1 MNEFS
6 SSQIFRFFV
15 AFSPMAKLIFLPAL
29 LAERVKNDL
38 WISIAI
44 CFLLDGFLLLSV
56 LFLARRGADIS
67 TLLLGAFGRVGS
79 KILCLVYALF
89 FFVKSFLF
97 FGEEGRFVTVELY
110 ETVPLFIFLLP
121 LIFVGFYLS
130 QKRARTL
137 GRLADIF
144 FFITLFSFGALLL
157 FALPSANF
165 QALLPVAFRNGTAI
179 FRGAFTSLL
188 YFGDPLFLFF
198 LLGKFH
204 PKSKETGKI
213 FFGFLLS
220 AVITVGFC
228 ALFYS
233 VFTVLAPF
241 ETASYYNLGK
251 YGAFSTSSG
260 RIDLMITYLL
270 RSVTAIAISLPGFFA
285 VRFLRA
291 VTGAKTAWICGLIFY
306 GALAICLFFGYPY
319 LAAISKFLRRY
330 GGYFALLL
338 QYLIPLYAGAVF
350 LIKRHEKRPFPRGEM
365 QKKGV

>member
-29 LAERVKNDL
+29 LAENVKNDL
-38 WISIAI
+38 WISLSL
-44 CFLLDGFLLLSV
+44 CFLLDGILLLFV
-56 LFLARRGADIS
+56 LVLARRGADIS
-67 TLLLGAFGRVGS
+67 TLLNGAFGRVGS
-79 KILCLVYALF
+79 KILCALYALF

-121 LIFVGFYLS
+121 LFFVGFYLS

-144 FFITLFSFGALLL
+144 FFICLFSFGALLL

-165 QALLPVAFRNGTAI
+165 KALLPVAFRNGTAI
-179 FRGAFTSLL
+179 FGGAFTSLL

-204 PKSKETGKI
+204 PKGQEHTKI
-213 FFGFLLS
+213 FGGFLLS
-220 AVITVGFC
+220 ATLTVGFC
-228 ALFYS
+228 MLFYS
-233 VFTVLAPF
+233 VFTVLARF

-260 RIDLMITYLL
+260 RIDLVITYLL
-270 RSVTAIAISLPGFFA
+270 RSVTAVAISLPGFFA
-285 VRFLRA
+285 VRNLR
-291 VTGAKTAWICGLIFY
+291 TICWEKSAWIWGLTFF

-319 LAAISKFLRRY
+319 LAQISEVMRRY
-330 GGYFALLL
+330 GGYAAILF
-338 QYLIPLYAGAVF
+338 QYLIPLFACAVF
-350 LIKRHEKRPFPRGEM
+350 LIKTHEKHPEKRGEK
-365 QKKGV
+365 QVLGV

>member
-29 LAERVKNDL
+29 LAKSVQNDL
-38 WISIAI
+38 WISVLL
-44 CFLLDGFLLLSV
+44 CFLLDGILLLFV
-56 LFLARRGADIS
+56 LVLARRGADIS
-67 TLLLGAFGRVGS
+67 TLLQGAFGKLGS
-79 KILCLVYALF
+79 QILYVFYALF

-121 LIFVGFYLS
+121 LFFAGFYLA
-130 QKRARTL
+130 QKRARVVFRL
-137 GRLADIF
+137 GDIF

-165 QALLPVAFRNGTAI
+165 RALLPVAFRKGRAI
-179 FRGAFTSLL
+179 FGGVYTSLL

-204 PKSKETGKI
+204 PKGQENRKI
-213 FFGFLLS
+213 WGGFLLS
-220 AVITVGFC
+220 AALTVGFC

-233 VFTVLAPF
+233 VFTVLAPY

-260 RIDLMITYLL
+260 RIDLIITYLL
-270 RSVTAIAISLPGFFA
+270 RSVTALAISLPGFLA
-285 VRFLRA
+285 VRNLRA
-291 VTGAKTAWICGLIFY
+291 LTGVKNRWIF
-306 GALAICLFFGYPY
+306 AICFFGGLAVCLFLLHPY
-319 LAAISKFLRRY
+319 LALISAFLRRY
-330 GGYFALLL
+330 GGYAAIIF
-338 QYLIPLYAGAVF
+338 QYLIPLYACAVF
-350 LIKRHEKRPFPRGEM
+350 LMKTREKRPVKRGEK
-365 QKKGV
+365 QVAGV